1 MSKIILA
8 LDFNNFKDAKNII
21 DLTKDHLEYYKVG
34 LESYISCGEKLIN
47 YLNNLGKKIFL
58 DLKFHDIP
66 NTVASASVASLKY
79 NIDIINLH
87 TQGGFEMMSQT
98 VKKVEEYSSLH
109 NIKKPK
115 IIGVTLLTSLDKKYL
130 EENRLNFETTE
141 SYVLHLAKLAQK
153 AGLDGVVSSPQETVM
168 IKKELGKDFLTI
180 TPGIRPA
187 YEQLGDQ
194 KRVMTPKEAKMV
206 GTDFMVI
213 GRPITQAVDPK
224 KAVINILEELND

>member
-98 VKKVEEYSSLH
+98 VKKVEEYCSLH